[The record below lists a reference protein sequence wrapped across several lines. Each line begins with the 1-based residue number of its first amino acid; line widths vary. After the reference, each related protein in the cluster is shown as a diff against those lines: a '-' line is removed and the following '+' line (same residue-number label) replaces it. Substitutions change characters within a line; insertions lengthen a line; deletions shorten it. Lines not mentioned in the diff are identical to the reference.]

1 MENDNYSSVDS
12 SYSIFNTVLNTARK
26 NESNEMFRNDSTI
39 HRKKKKK
46 DRNII
51 LKLRP

>member
-1 MENDNYSSVDS
+1 MENDNYRILSL
-12 SYSIFNTVLNTARK
+12 TNTARE